1 MFTKLFKPTTLLAGT
16 AVLAS
21 YPAFIRPWHTHWG
34 ALRHEVYQSQP
45 GDEII
50 PNPDTTTTRAIT
62 VEASKTAVWPWLLQI
77 GQGRGGYY
85 SYDWLENLAGLN
97 IHSAD
102 EIMPE
107 FQQLKVGDILPNSR
121 SKPNE
126 GVVVA
131 RLEPERALVLH
142 GTLIPG
148 RAMKNYPI
156 HIKPDTPSWAD
167 WTWSFILNPVT
178 PFRTRLITR
187 FRIAYEGWWP
197 PLLVNLL
204 IDPLHFVME
213 RKMLLGIKERA
224 ERPLSRPKQEVYDDY

>member
-1 MFTKLFKPTTLLAGT
+1 MLEKLLKPKTILAGT

-21 YPAFIRPWHTHWG
+21 YPTVIRPWHTHWG
-34 ALRHEVYQSQP
+34 AHRSEVYQTLP

-50 PNPDTTTTRAIT
+50 KHPKATTTRAVTI
-62 VEASKTAVWPWLLQI
+62 EASKTAVWPWLLQI
-77 GQGRGGYY
+77 GQGRGGFY

-102 EIMPE
+102 EIIPE
-107 FQQLKVGDILPNSR
+107 FQYLKVGDILPNSPY
-121 SKPNE
+121 KPKE

-131 RLEPERALVLH
+131 KLEPEHALVLH

-156 HIKPDTPSWAD
+156 RLKPDTPSWAD
-167 WTWSFILNPVT
+167 WTWSFILDPVT
-178 PFRTRLITR
+178 ATTTRLIAR
-187 FRIAYEGWWP
+187 FRIDYKGWWT

-204 IDPLHFVME
+204 IEPTHFIME

-224 ERPLSRPKQEVYDDY
+224 ERPLADKHAP